1 MKWPF
6 SFKKKPTSDNQAIID
21 RYRELRG
28 DGLELNLNLVKQLP
42 KVAVPEC
49 GKKLG
54 ISKAGT
60 LILNNDDEIAILYDY
75 CLHHYRRGGKNVIE
89 RYLENSP
96 PPPDSTEML
105 ILQAMMASYYSL
117 FRVLEIL
124 AHPSV
129 NLQDLLT
136 GKTIL
141 LVDRGLSDTASPGQI
156 IAGRVLPFA
165 EFNISSG
172 TLIPLPE
179 LVYEENIIP
188 VARKFFKTDELGN
201 RPDLSHGQEAA
212 FVAEI
217 IRVSLQAGGADNV
230 FYTDVE

>member
-6 SFKKKPTSDNQAIID
+6 SFKKKPSTDNEALID
-21 RYRELRG
+21 RYSKLRG
-28 DGLELNLNLVKQLP
+28 VGLGLNLTLVKQLP

-124 AHPSV
+124 TYPSIK
-129 NLQDLLT
+129 LQDLLT
-136 GKTIL
+136 GQDIH
-141 LVDRGLSDTASPGQI
+141 LVDRGLSDTAAPGQI

-165 EFNISSG
+165 DYTISSG

-179 LVYEENIIP
+179 SVFQEKITP
-188 VARKFFKTDELGN
+188 VVRKFCKTLEPGH
-201 RPDLSHGQEAA
+201 RPVLSQGQEAA
-212 FVAEI
+212 FVAEL